1 MDRREHMEYEVLTRN
16 YLKKGDKI
24 RMMNGEIFTVK
35 FLDFTEVYVNE
46 SVSPVLK
53 KDIQS
58 VLSETT
64 TP

>member
-1 MDRREHMEYEVLTRN
+1 MEYEVLTRN

-58 VLSETT
+58 VLSETP